1 MAQSPKQASEELKA
15 LAHRALKLDQLKKEI
30 TEQAE
35 AAKMAFVKRAMQED
49 LFDQSTKAI
58 GDVRTIFTANRY
70 FDQDTALSLVSP
82 EAIKE
87 STVEVVDTKLLKQH
101 MTPIEVEKCMK
112 DYEIPLKV
120 TLKVNDMDTEA

>member
-1 MAQSPKQASEELKA
+1 MSQASRELEA

-35 AAKMAFVKRAMQED
+35 AAKAAFIKQAMKED

-70 FDQDTALSLVSP
+70 FDQDTALALVSE

-101 MTPIEVEKCMK
+101 MTPIEVEKCMVP
-112 DYEIPLKV
+112 YEIPLKV
-120 TLKVNDMDTEA
+120 TLKVNDLDD

>member
-1 MAQSPKQASEELKA
+1 MTQASRELQN
-15 LAHRALKLDQLKKEI
+15 LAFRALKLDQLLKDI
-30 TEQAE
+30 AEQAA
-35 AAKMAFVKRAMQED
+35 AAKAAFIKKAREED

-58 GDVRTIFTANRY
+58 GDVRTVFSPNRY
-70 FDQDTALSLVSP
+70 FDQETALSLVSE

-112 DYEIPLKV
+112 DYEVPLKV
-120 TLKVNDMDTEA
+120 TLKVNDLDD